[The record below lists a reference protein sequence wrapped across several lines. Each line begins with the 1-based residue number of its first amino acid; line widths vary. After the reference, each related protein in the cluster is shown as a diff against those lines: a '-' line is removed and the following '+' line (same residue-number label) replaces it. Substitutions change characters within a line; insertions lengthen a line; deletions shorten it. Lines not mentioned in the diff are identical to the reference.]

1 MRDAV
6 PRVGQMSDN
15 PKHKQTPEDVCFV
28 LRSDPAMPGAIA
40 KRRWHWTGRK
50 WFKIAPVRS
59 PELRLRLAAI
69 LAADAVAYS
78 RLISV
83 DAHGTIEALETARR
97 TFQTICIVN
106 GGRVVDTAGDSVLA
120 IFKTAAGATGASLAI
135 QHELETRA
143 DTIADDRRLRFR
155 IGLHLG
161 DVVQK
166 ADGSVYGDGVN
177 VAARLQG
184 SAPAGGIVASESIRL
199 AVRGKIDVAFEDLG
213 DHSLKNIS
221 EPVRAHRVVAA
232 GSAKNG
238 QPFPVAPEPS
248 SSSARR
254 RWRFERRTAL
264 FTTAAVVAAV
274 ALLAYFVIYGRL
286 TSSNDAAR
294 GQTLTAPLSILVL
307 PFANQTG
314 EEKKAY
320 IADALTLSITA
331 DLSRI
336 RDAYV
341 VPAMTAHTYGEK
353 GLTLQQVAKEAAV
366 RFVLGGSVLTS
377 GQDVRVTAQ
386 LVDSQ
391 TGAQLWNETFKG
403 DLSNLFGLQDKVTA
417 LVGNS
422 IGERMVIAAA
432 RESETRKSAPQ
443 VVDLMLRARALNYRP
458 SSIENLRERERLY
471 REALSQEPNNVN
483 AMAGLAS
490 VLAIHSQW
498 MDPSDPARDKQ
509 LTDARD
515 MALKV
520 NALDPGRRG
529 NDLPLYLY
537 AQEHNDFDG
546 ARRSLEAALAKDPK
560 DESAYGNFALF
571 YMGMGE
577 PERAIPLLDQ
587 ALSLYPKGNE
597 FIFHNLGLSYLAMG
611 NNDAAIAWLLKAV
624 DANTE
629 FPDVYSGLAMAYSNK
644 GDRQSASRYVAEYQ
658 KRAGPLGLKGIDGDP
673 PSPGTPPAYL
683 KYYRDHYLPEWKKA
697 GLP

>member
-1 MRDAV
+1 
-6 PRVGQMSDN
+6 
-15 PKHKQTPEDVCFV
+15 
-28 LRSDPAMPGAIA
+28 
-40 KRRWHWTGRK
+40 
-50 WFKIAPVRS
+50 VRP

-83 DAHGTIEALETARR
+83 DAEGTIEALETARR
-97 TFQTICIVN
+97 TFQTISIAN

-120 IFKTAAGATGASLAI
+120 IFKTAAGATAAALAI

-143 DTIADDRRLRFR
+143 DTLASDRRLRFR

-177 VAARLQG
+177 VAARLQS

-199 AVRGKIDVAFEDLG
+199 AVRGKVNVAFEDLG
-213 DHSLKNIS
+213 EHALKNIS
-221 EPVRAHRVVAA
+221 EPVRAHRLVAA

-238 QPFPVAPEPS
+238 EPSPAAEPS
-248 SSSARR
+248 SSGPRR
-254 RWRFERRTAL
+254 RWRFFERRTAL
-264 FTTAAVVAAV
+264 FTVAAAAVLAAV
-274 ALLAYFVIYGRL
+274 TLSAYFGIYARL
-286 TSSNDAAR
+286 ASNDETAR
-294 GQTLTAPLSILVL
+294 GQTLPAPLSILVL

-314 EEKKAY
+314 DEKKAY

-341 VPAMTAHTYGEK
+341 VPAMTARTYGAK

-377 GQDVRVTAQ
+377 GQDVRVSAQ

-403 DLSNLFGLQDKVTA
+403 DLSNFFGLQDQVTA

-432 RESETRKSAPQ
+432 RESETRKSTPQ
-443 VVDLMLRARALNYRP
+443 VVDLMLRARALDFRP
-458 SSIENLRERERLY
+458 YSIENFRERERLY

-483 AMAGLAS
+483 AMGDLAG
-490 VLAIHSQW
+490 VLAIHTQW

-515 MALKV
+515 LALKV
-520 NALDPGRRG
+520 NAIDPGRRG

-546 ARRSLEAALAKDPK
+546 ARRALESALAKDPK
-560 DESAYGNFALF
+560 NASAYGNFALF

-577 PERAIPLLDQ
+577 PERAIPLLNK

-597 FIFHNLGLSYLAMG
+597 FIFDNLGLSYLATG
-611 NNDAAIAWLLKAV
+611 NNDAAIEWLLKAV
-624 DANTE
+624 DVNTE
-629 FPDVYSGLAMAYSNK
+629 IPDVYSGLAMAYSNK
-644 GDRQSASRYVAEYQ
+644 GDRQSASRYVAEFQ
-658 KRAGPLGLKGIDGDP
+658 KRAGPLGIKGIESSP
-673 PSPGTPPAYL
+673 PSPGSPPAYL
-683 KYYRDHYLPEWKKA
+683 KYYHDHYLPEWKKA